1 MKPENMLKFGM
12 VGGSLGSFM
21 GNVHRT
27 AVKFDEKAKL
37 VAGCFSRDYE
47 KTLETGK
54 ELGLEQEKLY
64 ENIEEMT
71 VKEAGKLDFVS
82 IVVPNY
88 AHYEAAKAFL
98 ENGINV
104 YCEKPLTFTVEEA
117 EELKAKYEQK
127 LKDARSDAQEIV
139 DNAESRANKKAKDII
154 NQAEARAEKLK
165 AKKLEEIE
173 QAKKEAAAVLRD
185 EIADYTILAANK
197 LIQEQLDQEKHQQM
211 IMDFIDDLDAEK
223 LGEVQ

>member
-1 MKPENMLKFGM
+1 MVNINTTMLWQLLNFFILLFLLRK
-12 VGGSLGSFM
+12 
-21 GNVHRT
+21 
-27 AVKFDEKAKL
+27 
-37 VAGCFSRDYE
+37 Y
-47 KTLETGK
+47 
-54 ELGLEQEKLY
+54 LY
-64 ENIEEMT
+64 NPI
-71 VKEAGKLDFVS
+71 KDILDKR
-82 IVVPNY
+82 
-88 AHYEAAKAFL
+88 AAQI
-98 ENGINV
+98 NGD
-104 YCEKPLTFTVEEA
+104 LDDADARREEA

-173 QAKKEAAAVLRD
+173 QAKKEAAAELRD
-185 EIADYTILAANK
+185 EIADYTVLAANK